1 MGFKAR
7 IQWGRVE
14 SHSQENILI
23 QHTTRDWIIYDQ
35 LTSKGQI
42 MQAGGVGKEQVLFF
56 FLPFLSGICIGVYN

>member
-1 MGFKAR
+1 MGIKAR

-23 QHTTRDWIIYDQ
+23 QLTTRDWIIYDQ
-35 LTSKGQI
+35 PTSKGQI
-42 MQAGGVGKEQVLFF
+42 MLAGGVGKEQVLFF